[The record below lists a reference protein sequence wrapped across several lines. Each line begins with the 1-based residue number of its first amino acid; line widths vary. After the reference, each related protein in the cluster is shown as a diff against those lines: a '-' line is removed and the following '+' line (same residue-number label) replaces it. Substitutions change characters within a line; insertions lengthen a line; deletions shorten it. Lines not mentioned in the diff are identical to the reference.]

1 VTISSADYAEVAA
14 ACRDAIAHG
23 SQLPTDMV
31 RKALLVVEHASQAIS
46 TAYAAGTPGTGVA
59 ADDLAAMIA
68 ATPNVSAV
76 VSDAVLD
83 G

>member
-1 VTISSADYAEVAA
+1 
-14 ACRDAIAHG
+14 
-23 SQLPTDMV
+23 MV